1 MGTLGAATARREC
14 VNSRS
19 EDDGHASHI
28 QGRATQNWRILVLSL
43 RDFAPNRDP
52 HRMCPRGL
60 IVTSQIPHQPVTGS
74 RVRAVLGP
82 TNTGKTHLAIERMC
96 AHSSGMMGFPLRL
109 LAREVYDRV
118 RAIKGDKAVAL
129 ITGEQRIEPPD
140 ARYFCCTMEAMD
152 RLGMGANGPHAFVAI
167 DEAQIGADPERGHIF
182 TDRLMHARGR
192 EETMILGSATLEP
205 IVKRL
210 IPGAE
215 MVERPRFSTLSH
227 AGECKLSRL
236 PPRSAIVAFSTE
248 QVYAMAEALKR
259 FRGGAAVVMGALSP
273 ETRNKQVELFQNGE
287 VDYIVATDA
296 IGMGLNL
303 DLHHVAFAALT
314 KFDGRR
320 KRRLT
325 PSEMAQIAGRAGRH
339 QTDGTFG
346 VLSGGGSRTGAP
358 IEFSEEEIYAIE
370 EHKFAPLTKLYW
382 REAEPRFDTLEVL
395 IGDLEAKPQN
405 EVLKPAP
412 EAIDLS
418 VLKRLASEPIADTV
432 KGHGSVRRFWEAC
445 SLPDFRQLGVDPHS
459 RFVAR
464 LWQDLR
470 EGYLGADFVASRIAE
485 LDRTGGDIDTLQG
498 RIAAIRSWAYI
509 CQRPDW
515 VLARD
520 EMAARARGVE
530 ARLSDALHAR
540 LTERFVNRRTTILMK
555 SLGQDGASLP
565 VNLEPDGRVSVE
577 GETIGRLDGFR
588 FSVDADAG
596 LADRKMLLAAGEK
609 ALPGILSQRA
619 EQLLAAGLDD
629 LVLENGAI
637 HWIGREL
644 AKIEIPDDFG
654 TPRLSFPREIAA
666 LPDASREK
674 LEEGLTA
681 WLSEILA
688 PLEPLRKLSEA
699 ARDPEAGSQARA
711 LLVTLIDARGVVARE
726 KAGLEHLPKEMRPFL
741 RKLGVTFG
749 ALDIFARD
757 LLKPAPRQLLHAL
770 GLDDRPLQEAMLP
783 VISESKAIPAGYRLA
798 GSQVIR
804 VDLAEKILRAA
815 FDTRAKAAEKPAPTS
830 PDPVPNPAEAVS
842 ETTADENAPAEAKAA
857 PAKPSKPRHAAF
869 QLDLSLPISIGLEE
883 ENARRLLGSAGFR
896 VQRPKALAEGEQ
908 GPVLP
913 DSWTWRPRRTGE
925 QRGDRRNDR
934 RKAGG
939 KGKRPHPDRQNRKAM
954 GKGKPQK
961 GNNQG
966 GKPKRGGGKPNNAR
980 NQRPKPDFGPARAG
994 GAFDQLADL
1003 LKR

>member
-1 MGTLGAATARREC
+1 
-14 VNSRS
+14 
-19 EDDGHASHI
+19 
-28 QGRATQNWRILVLSL
+28 
-43 RDFAPNRDP
+43 
-52 HRMCPRGL
+52 
-60 IVTSQIPHQPVTGS
+60 
-74 RVRAVLGP
+74 
-82 TNTGKTHLAIERMC
+82 MC

-118 RAIKGDKAVAL
+118 RTIKGDDAVAL
-129 ITGEQRIEPPD
+129 ITGEQRIEPPG

-152 RLGMGANGPHAFVAI
+152 RLGMGKNGPHAFVAI

-182 TDRLMHARGR
+182 TDRLLHARGR

-205 IVKRL
+205 IVKKL

-236 PPRSAIVAFSTE
+236 PPRSAVVAFSTE
-248 QVYAMAEALKR
+248 QVYAMAEALRR

-339 QTDGTFG
+339 QTDGSFG
-346 VLSGGGSRTGAP
+346 VLTGGGSRSGAP
-358 IEFSEEEIYAIE
+358 LEFSEEEIYAIE
-370 EHKFAPLTKLYW
+370 EHKFAPLTKLFW
-382 REAEPRFDTLEVL
+382 REAEPRFATLDVL
-395 IGDLEAKPQN
+395 IGDLEAKPQGD
-405 EVLKPAP
+405 VLKAAP
-412 EAIDLS
+412 EAIDLA

-470 EGYLGADFVASRIAE
+470 EGYLGADFVAARIAE

-540 LTERFVNRRTTILMK
+540 LTERFVNRRTAILMK

-565 VNLEPDGRVSVE
+565 VTLEPDGRVSVE

-588 FSVDADAG
+588 FTVDPQAG
-596 LADRKMLLAAGEK
+596 LGERKMLLSAGEK

-629 LVLENGAI
+629 LEIKAGTIQWQDMVIAEIA
-637 HWIGREL
+637 
-644 AKIEIPDDFG
+644 IPDDFG
-654 TPRLSFPREIAA
+654 TPRLTFPREISAV
-666 LPDASREK
+666 PDSAREK
-674 LEEGLTA
+674 LEAGLLA
-681 WLSEILA
+681 WLQDKLA

-699 ARDPEAGSQARA
+699 ATDPNAGSQARA

-770 GLDDRPLQEAMLP
+770 GLDERPLQEAMLP
-783 VISESKAIPAGYRLA
+783 VLSDTKQVPAGYRMA
-798 GSQVIR
+798 GNQVIR

-815 FDTRAKAAEKPAPTS
+815 FDTRAKAGEAPAA
-830 PDPVPNPAEAVS
+830 PAAPEAVS
-842 ETTADENAPAEAKAA
+842 DAA
-857 PAKPSKPRHAAF
+857 PKDAAPKDETPKDETPKTEVAKTEAPEAENGKEPAAPEANKETASEQADTPKQTRPQPPKKSASPRNARFA
-869 QLDLSLPISIGLEE
+869 LDLALPVSIGLEE

-896 VQRPKALAEGEQ
+896 VQRPKPLAEGAH
-908 GPVLP
+908 GPLQP
-913 DSWTWRPRRTGE
+913 DSWSWRPKRVGERNNRRD
-925 QRGDRRNDR
+925 DRRDN
-934 RKAGG
+934 RKGAQG
-939 KGKRPHPDRQNRKAM
+939 KGNSQGKRP
-954 GKGKPQK
+954 GKSGKPQHGK
-961 GNNQG
+961 G
-966 GKPKRGGGKPNNAR
+966 GKPKGQNAKRGGNNR
-980 NQRPKPDFGPARAG
+980 NQRQNEPDFGPARAG
-994 GAFDQLADL
+994 GAFDKLADL
-1003 LKR
+1003 LKP

>member
-1 MGTLGAATARREC
+1 
-14 VNSRS
+14 
-19 EDDGHASHI
+19 
-28 QGRATQNWRILVLSL
+28 
-43 RDFAPNRDP
+43 
-52 HRMCPRGL
+52 
-60 IVTSQIPHQPVTGS
+60 
-74 RVRAVLGP
+74 
-82 TNTGKTHLAIERMC
+82 
-96 AHSSGMMGFPLRL
+96 MGFPLRL

-118 RAIKGDKAVAL
+118 RAIKGDNAVAL

-205 IVKRL
+205 IVKKL
-210 IPGAE
+210 VPGAE
-215 MVERPRFSTLSH
+215 MVERPRFSTLTH
-227 AGECKLSRL
+227 AGEAKLSRL
-236 PPRSAIVAFSTE
+236 PRRSAVVAFSAE

-314 KFDGRR
+314 KFDGKR

-339 QTDGTFG
+339 QTDGSFG

-358 IEFSEEEIYAIE
+358 IEFTEEEIYAIE
-370 EHKFAPLTKLYW
+370 EHKFAPLTKVYW
-382 REAEPRFDTLEVL
+382 REAEPRFDTLQVL

-418 VLKRLASEPIADTV
+418 VLKRLASEPIADSV

-445 SLPDFRQLGVDPHS
+445 SLPDFRQLGVDPHA
-459 RFVAR
+459 RFVTR

-470 EGYLGADFVASRIAE
+470 EGYLGADFVAARIAE

-555 SLGQDGASLP
+555 SLGQDGEALP
-565 VNLEPDGRVSVE
+565 VTLEPDGRVSVE

-609 ALPGILSQRA
+609 ALPGILWQRA

-629 LVLENGAI
+629 LFIEKGTIRWLGQD
-637 HWIGREL
+637 L
-644 AKIEIPDDFG
+644 AEITVPDDFG
-654 TPRLSFPREIAA
+654 APRLTFPREISA
-666 LPDASREK
+666 LPDTAREK
-674 LEEGLTA
+674 LEAGLKA
-681 WLSEILA
+681 WLEEKLA

-699 ARDPEAGSQARA
+699 ARDPNAGSQARA

-770 GLDDRPLQEAMLP
+770 GLDQRSLQEAMLP
-783 VISESKAIPAGYRLA
+783 VLSENKTVPAGYRLA

-815 FDTRAKAAEKPAPTS
+815 FDTRAKAGEKPATAPPVAKEKPPEAAPTAEAS
-830 PDPVPNPAEAVS
+830 GEEPNPPRS
-842 ETTADENAPAEAKAA
+842 ETAQSD
-857 PAKPSKPRHAAF
+857 AKPKVQSSRPNKRNAKF
-869 QLDLSLPISIGLEE
+869 RLDMSLPVSIGLEE
-883 ENARRLLGSAGFR
+883 DNARRLLGSAGFR
-896 VQRPKALAEGEQ
+896 VQRPKPLAEGVQ
-908 GPVLP
+908 GPILP
-913 DSWTWRPRRTGE
+913 DSWTWRPRRVGE
-925 QRGDRRNDR
+925 QRSDRRGDP
-934 RKAGG
+934 RKHGK
-939 KGKRPHPDRQNRKAM
+939 KGKRQHQDRQNPKAKD
-954 GKGKPQK
+954 KGKPHRD
-961 GNNQG
+961 
-966 GKPKRGGGKPNNAR
+966 KPKRSGNKPQNSR
-980 NQRPKPDFGPARAG
+980 NQRAKPDFGPARAG
-994 GAFDQLADL
+994 GAFDKLADL
-1003 LKR
+1003 LGQ